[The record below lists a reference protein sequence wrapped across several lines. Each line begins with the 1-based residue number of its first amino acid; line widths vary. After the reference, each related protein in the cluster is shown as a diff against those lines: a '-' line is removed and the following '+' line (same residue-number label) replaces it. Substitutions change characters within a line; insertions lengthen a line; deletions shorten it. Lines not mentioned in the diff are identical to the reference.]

1 MHRQLGRSRARA
13 AQGYRRLLVRVGE
26 DVESQSAVDVAC
38 RLAAERGACISAVA
52 VVEVPALLPLDA
64 HLGREEEQARRLL
77 ERASATGDTFG
88 VKVVSRVLRARTAG
102 TAILDEAR
110 ASGAELIVLG
120 TARQTLRSTGA
131 LALEEAVRH
140 VLGAAPCRVL
150 LVAARADGDSQ
161 ATVGARRAEIR
172 PAA

>member
-1 MHRQLGRSRARA
+1 M
-13 AQGYRRLLVRVGE
+13 
-26 DVESQSAVDVAC
+26 
-38 RLAAERGACISAVA
+38 
-52 VVEVPALLPLDA
+52 
-64 HLGREEEQARRLL
+64 
-77 ERASATGDTFG
+77 
-88 VKVVSRVLRARTAG
+88 LRARTTG

-110 ASGAELIVLG
+110 ARGAELIVLG

-161 ATVGARRAEIR
+161 ATGGARRAQIR
-172 PAA
+172 SAA